1 MEEVRENPIFDFSLL
16 TTMSLGAFLI
26 PYFCVYFL
34 IGTPL
39 YFLELSLGQFTS
51 QGATAAFK
59 MSRMFKGNQSVFFQ
73 SLRGWSH
80 THTSG
85 VGWAMAIN
93 SFFVTIY
100 YNIIIAW
107 CLFYFFASF
116 RRKLQWSD
124 CDNWWNTERCS
135 PAGQIGFSS
144 NFGANWFSFQAD
156 LNATIQIFSF
166 VEEEIDWT
174 IVPCQHSHLKNTSS
188 MTRLVLV
195 VSESHRDPVFS
206 HYVLRRSAS
215 LDDMGSPHWALALC
229 LLLAWIMVAACIIQG
244 IKSSGKVNEEKI
256 HTDEHIR
263 FPFSGRLFHF
273 FVSVRGDLRLD
284 NSWCY
289 VARSVSD
296 VILGRRSSFSAVTGA
311 ATGISF
317 YLKPN
322 WSKIAEF
329 DVSQLSLSR
338 WFSWLMSRS
347 GSPLLLKWHFHSPSP
362 SARSLAMPV
371 STSSN
376 LIISGSALAEWFALR
391 WTPLIC
397 TSRDC
402 MIVTACDCFTSVRN
416 DRFLRVSTMNSR

>member
-1 MEEVRENPIFDFSLL
+1 MGEVRENPIFDLSLL
-16 TTMSLGAFLI
+16 TIMSPGAFLI

-59 MSRMFKGNQSVFFQ
+59 MSRMFKGNPSILCQ
-73 SLRGWSH
+73 SLPGWSH

-107 CLFYFFASF
+107 CLFYLFASF

-135 PAGQIGFSS
+135 PAGQIGFDS
-144 NFGANWFSFQAD
+144 NFGVNRSSFQVD
-156 LNATIQIFSF
+156 LNATVQIFCF
-166 VEEEIDWT
+166 VEGEIDWT
-174 IVPCQHSHLKNTSS
+174 IARCRRSHLKNTSS
-188 MTRLVLV
+188 MTRTVFLV
-195 VSESHRDPVFS
+195 SKPERDPVFS
-206 HYVLRRSAS
+206 HYVLRRSNS

-256 HTDEHIR
+256 STGEQIM
-263 FPFSGRLFHF
+263 FSFSGRLFHF
-273 FVSVRGDLRLD
+273 FVSVRGNLRFD
-284 NSWCY
+284 HSWCY
-289 VARSVSD
+289 FARSVSD
-296 VILGRRSSFSAVTGA
+296 AIPAGRSAFSAVTGA

-329 DVSQLSLSR
+329 DVSQVTLTR
-338 WFSWLMSRS
+338 WFSWLMPRS
-347 GSPLLLKWHFHSPSP
+347 GSPLLLKWHFPFPSP
-362 SARSLAMPV
+362 LARFLATPV

-376 LIISGSALAEWFALR
+376 PIISGSV
-391 WTPLIC
+391 LIE
-397 TSRDC
+397 
-402 MIVTACDCFTSVRN
+402 
-416 DRFLRVSTMNSR
+416 